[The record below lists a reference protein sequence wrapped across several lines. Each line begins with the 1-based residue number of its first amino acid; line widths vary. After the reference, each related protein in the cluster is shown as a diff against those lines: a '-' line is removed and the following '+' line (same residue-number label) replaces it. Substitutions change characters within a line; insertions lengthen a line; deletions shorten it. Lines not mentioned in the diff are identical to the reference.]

1 MASGVSPAAQAVAAV
16 KLQTETKK
24 KPATVTPQQP
34 LLVGTG
40 AFGAYPPA
48 VSETPCA
55 HAHAHTCKHKRAHS
69 PSRGWPQEASEPSSL
84 QQGFFWG
91 GTHCPV
97 MLPWKA
103 THADTGDGF
112 LASLLAACAGV
123 RRHVQS
129 STPALTQTQAR
140 VERNTSKHAPI
151 DTTPWFPVGAC
162 LGRRQPTVRPR
173 TRACTF
179 VHACARAN

>member
-1 MASGVSPAAQAVAAV
+1 MAGGVSPAAQAVAAV

-55 HAHAHTCKHKRAHS
+55 HEHAPTHASTNAHTPPDGDGRRRH
-69 PSRGWPQEASEPSSL
+69 PSHCPCSKV
-84 QQGFFWG
+84 FFW